1 MFTIVNVIF
10 RIGLYV
16 NMLSKVMTTVLNFFA
31 SYVWH
36 FLGYAIAF
44 HVLLG
49 SGPFALF
56 TDSFI
61 KVMTMLMGEYDYTLN
76 FVSNPRSSLIAK
88 AVFAVFVVDMSVVL
102 MNLVLGLAVSDI
114 EELRRNSAVR
124 RMMQETCGVD
134 FMESLFQVLSMIPGC
149 GSWFSLRIT
158 SCRSSTFEDVVYL
171 DLVDLDKSPSNCIV
185 MEKQNFPNGISS
197 TSYSCP
203 HHIVSSVSAIIKG
216 EIR

>member
-1 MFTIVNVIF
+1 M
-10 RIGLYV
+10 YV
-16 NMLSKVMTTVLNFFA
+16 NMLSKVMMTVLNFFA

-44 HVLLG
+44 HVLLPG

-61 KVMTMLMGEYDYTLN
+61 KVMTMLMGEYDYNVN
-76 FVSNPRSSLIAK
+76 FVQNPETSYVAK

-124 RMMQETCGVD
+124 RMMQETSGVD
-134 FMESLFQVLSMIPGC
+134 FMENLFQVLSMVPGC
-149 GSWFSLRIT
+149 G
-158 SCRSSTFEDVVYL
+158 
-171 DLVDLDKSPSNCIV
+171 
-185 MEKQNFPNGISS
+185 
-197 TSYSCP
+197 
-203 HHIVSSVSAIIKG
+203 A
-216 EIR
+216 